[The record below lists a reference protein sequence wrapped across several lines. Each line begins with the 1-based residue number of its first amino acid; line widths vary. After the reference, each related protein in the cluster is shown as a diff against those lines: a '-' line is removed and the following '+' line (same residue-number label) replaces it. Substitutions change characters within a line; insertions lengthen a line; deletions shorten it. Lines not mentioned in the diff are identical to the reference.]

1 MTIDTAKELQMNI
14 AKEGLALL
22 VLHPTADVQ
31 LHRECISHI
40 GTAWD
45 IPVGDT
51 QEVSGQRIRFPIPS
65 TDESRCSCSGVRI
78 TSQEK
83 LRFLFLYDHSCSS
96 AVCACSS

>member
-40 GTAWD
+40 GTVWG
-45 IPVGDT
+45 IPTSDT
-51 QEVSGQRIRFPIPS
+51 QDAFCRDFASVSMY
-65 TDESRCSCSGVRI
+65 TA
-78 TSQEK
+78 QECIS
-83 LRFLFLYDHSCSS
+83 LEIYPCDSDNELIS
-96 AVCACSS
+96 AK